1 MEVAAA
7 ELKDGGDNSAE
18 EIEESSGSS
27 SEDST
32 SANEGE
38 DGVENNWIDESDEG
52 GGEDKDEA
60 VPSQPKKLHFR

>member
-18 EIEESSGSS
+18 EIEELSGSS

-32 SANEGE
+32 SADSGE
-38 DGVENNWIDESDEG
+38 DGVENNWIDTRVG
-52 GGEDKDEA
+52 
-60 VPSQPKKLHFR
+60 VRMRMRLHLVNQRS